1 MQHNIKDIIGDIIGG
16 FCLFGIGIGA
26 LIFLPLIFG

>member
-1 MQHNIKDIIGDIIGG
+1 MFRFIGDLIGG
-16 FCLFGIGIGA
+16 ICLFAIGIGA

>member
-1 MQHNIKDIIGDIIGG
+1 MMDAIGDIIGG
-16 FCLFGIGIGA
+16 ICLFGIGIGA